1 MALDKLV
8 SQSDV
13 RNNTSKWGSS
23 DQGMAE
29 GSLRTS
35 KTLVNLDLH
44 LASTT
49 SILDLI
55 LDVLHVQY
63 CAVVG

>member
-44 LASTT
+44 LA
-49 SILDLI
+49 IFDLI